1 MGDKGGPAA
10 PGTGTKGLPARGI
23 WPYTCPMSLTVQET
37 EPIRH
42 SYLFSELAQD
52 ELQRVEER
60 ATSRNLRAGEL
71 LFAQG
76 APCNHFFLLQQGRV
90 KLYRL
95 SPAGEE
101 KVIDIVGPGQ
111 LFAEAVMFMGGRFP
125 VHGEALEASRVIAFD
140 ARDFSDLARANAD
153 LCFRLLSAMSRRMHG
168 LVNEIA
174 RLTLHSGTER
184 LIQYLLDQLPDG
196 EPGSPSVRLQVPKQV
211 IASRVGVQP
220 ETLSRIL
227 AKLRNGGLLEIN
239 DDTITLRDVAALRRL
254 TLE

>member
-1 MGDKGGPAA
+1 M
-10 PGTGTKGLPARGI
+10 T
-23 WPYTCPMSLTVQET
+23 LTAQEL
-37 EPIRH
+37 EPIRQ
-42 SYLFSELAQD
+42 SYLFSTLAPDELA
-52 ELQRVEER
+52 RVERR
-60 ATSRNLRAGEL
+60 ALARDLRAGEV

-76 APCNHFFLLQQGRV
+76 APCSHFYLLLRGRV

-101 KVIDIVGPGQ
+101 KVIDLVGPGQ
-111 LFAEAVMFMGGRFP
+111 LFAEAVMFMGARFP
-125 VHGEALEASRVIAFD
+125 VHGEALEISRVIAFD
-140 ARDFSDLARANAD
+140 AGDFTELARGNPD

-184 LIQYLLDQLPDG
+184 LVQYLLDQLPED
-196 EPGSPSVRLQVPKQV
+196 EPASPSLRLRVPKQV
-211 IASRVGVQP
+211 IASRLGVQP

-227 AKLRNGGLLEIN
+227 AKLRQSGLLEIH
-239 DDTITLRDVAALRRL
+239 DDTVTLKDVAALRRL